1 MRLGTTLENL
11 DEFIDKYEDLLSC
24 SDCIEVQ
31 EDKTTKVGIYNYR
44 IQIPEYKIALRNG
57 YLMSGPED
65 DSSDEDEHDGFYSYA
80 ANIRAAS
87 ELGDAADLAR
97 TLGYKKEEPEWEVES
112 SVALVCDINET
123 DSGKYLFWSTGGFQ
137 DTVFDYIRND
147 LHIKLPYFFHTDDIR
162 CIIDTSD
169 FIPDEDKAVALA
181 KRCDENYEDD
191 LAHETEKLYTIDGE
205 IDDNIYDDTEDEDYE
220 EDEDFEQICLF

>member
-80 ANIRAAS
+80 A
-87 ELGDAADLAR
+87 DLAR

-123 DSGKYLFWSTGGFQ
+123 DSGKYLFWSTGGFL

-169 FIPDEDKAVALA
+169 FIQDEDKAVALA
-181 KRCDENYEDD
+181 KECDENYEDD
-191 LAHETEKLYTIDGE
+191 LAHETGQLYTIDGE
-205 IDDNIYDDTEDEDYE
+205 VADDIYDDIDSGDYE